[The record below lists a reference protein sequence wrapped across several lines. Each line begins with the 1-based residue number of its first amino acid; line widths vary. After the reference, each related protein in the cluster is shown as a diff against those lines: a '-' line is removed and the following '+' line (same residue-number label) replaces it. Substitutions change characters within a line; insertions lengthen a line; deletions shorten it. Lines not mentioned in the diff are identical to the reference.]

1 MAMQVQTVNA
11 QWYDRREAGY
21 LLSRSLDVY
30 QGSNSV
36 VVGIPRGGVEVASV
50 IAEELHLPLEVMPC
64 RTILNPADN
73 RKNIGSVSEDE
84 VYIHDCE
91 HTIPQDYICHQITK
105 LRRII
110 AAENRKYRGNGEPAP
125 LTNRSVILVDDVL
138 TCSDTMITCLRSIRK
153 QNPLRI
159 IVAVAVI
166 SMEAAIVID
175 AEADEVIYLK
185 METFPESPG
194 AYFVNFPRVD
204 DADVKE
210 LLEVSKLRL

>member
-1 MAMQVQTVNA
+1 MQVQTVNA
-11 QWYDRREAGY
+11 LWYDRREAGY
-21 LLSRSLDVY
+21 SLSRNLDVY
-30 QGSNSV
+30 RCSNSV

-64 RTILNPADN
+64 RTILNPADS

-84 VYIHDCE
+84 VYLHDCA
-91 HTIPQDYICHQITK
+91 HTIPQDYICHQVTK
-105 LRRII
+105 LRRMI
-110 AAENRKYRGNGEPAP
+110 ASENRKYHGNDKPVS

-153 QNPLRI
+153 QNPSKI
-159 IVAVAVI
+159 IVAAPII
-166 SMEAAIVID
+166 STEAAIVIE
-175 AEADEVIYLK
+175 AEADDIIYLK
-185 METFPESPG
+185 MAPCPESPD

-204 DADVKE
+204 DADVRE